1 MRRHGPMVLGVCRRV
16 LRGHHDAEDAFQ
28 ATFMVLAL
36 QAGMVRKRKSLGP
49 WLHGVAARIARRARL
64 IDRRREEEPIPAEGL
79 AAPEGRNPALADLDQ
94 VVDIEISK
102 LPDKYRLPVIICYL
116 QGRTQEEAARELGW
130 TKGTVSGRLA
140 RAKELLQRRLI
151 RRGLGPCGD
160 AHGGTHAGDR
170 IGGASQGARVVDG
183 PRCDSR
189 ELWRRDDR
197 RCHGER
203 GGLSC
208 GTRFRRCS

>member
-1 MRRHGPMVLGVCRRV
+1 MENRRAGLPLSDLSALFRVGVVAGMSDEQLLETLAAAPEAECQIAFEAIVRRHGPMVLGVCRRV

-64 IDRRREEEPIPAEGL
+64 INRRREEEPIPAEGL
-79 AAPEGRNPALADLDQ
+79 AAPEGRDPALADLDQ

-130 TKGTVSGRLA
+130 TKGTVSGRL
-140 RAKELLQRRLI
+140 
-151 RRGLGPCGD
+151 
-160 AHGGTHAGDR
+160 
-170 IGGASQGARVVDG
+170 RVPRNYFNDG
-183 PRCDSR
+183 
-189 ELWRRDDR
+189 
-197 RCHGER
+197 
-203 GGLSC
+203 
-208 GTRFRRCS
+208 